1 MAASTAERAPVRRAR
16 AKSDPPHLAEP
27 AITFSF
33 KTASEALV
41 GAGVVMGAPA
51 VCCVSV
57 RMVMY
62 DRHDAGA
69 VWMINTPSASSCV
82 S

>member
-33 KTASEALV
+33 KT
-41 GAGVVMGAPA
+41 
-51 VCCVSV
+51 
-57 RMVMY
+57 
-62 DRHDAGA
+62 
-69 VWMINTPSASSCV
+69 
-82 S
+82 